1 MMTADE
7 FLQRIEMYD
16 SLVDA
21 KIGERDKL
29 WELAT
34 KITVPTDKEAIQTS
48 GVSDKVGNIAA
59 KLADVDREINE
70 IIDTYI
76 DIKNECISFIEKLA
90 DKPIEYRVI
99 HKHYVLYKTFVEI
112 EQEEGYSYQGI
123 MKIKERALKR
133 IEAFLQEKYEDLKSV
148 YNII

>member
-1 MMTADE
+1 MTADE
-7 FLQRIEMYD
+7 FLQQIEMYD

-34 KITVPTDKEAIQTS
+34 KITVPTDREAIQTS
-48 GVSDKVGNIAA
+48 GASDKVGNIAA
-59 KLADVDREINE
+59 KLADIDRELNE
-70 IIDTYI
+70 IIDEYI
-76 DIKNECISFIEKLA
+76 DIKVECINLIEKLA
-90 DKPIEYRVI
+90 DRPIEYRVI
-99 HKHYVLYKTFVEI
+99 HKHYVQYKSFVEI

-133 IEAFLQEKYEDLKSV
+133 IEGFLKEKEKVQL
-148 YNII
+148 

>member
-1 MMTADE
+1 MTADE
-7 FLQRIEMYD
+7 FLQQIEMYD

-21 KIGERDKL
+21 KISERDKL

-48 GVSDKVGNIAA
+48 GASDKVGNIAA
-59 KLADVDREINE
+59 KLADIDRELNE
-70 IIDTYI
+70 IIDEYI
-76 DIKNECISFIEKLA
+76 DIKVECISLIEKLA
-90 DKPIEYRVI
+90 DRPIEYRVI
-99 HKHYVLYKTFVEI
+99 HKHYVQYKTFVEI

-123 MKIKERALKR
+123 MKIKERALNR
-133 IEAFLQEKYEDLKSV
+133 IEGFLREKDEYLKSV

>member
-1 MMTADE
+1 MTADE
-7 FLQRIEMYD
+7 FLQQIEVYD

-59 KLADVDREINE
+59 KLADIDRELNE

-76 DIKNECISFIEKLA
+76 DIKNECIRVIEQLA
-90 DKPIEYRVI
+90 DKPVEYRVI
-99 HKHYVLYKTFVEI
+99 HKHYVQYKSFVEI

-133 IEAFLQEKYEDLKSV
+133 IEGFFREKMRLLKSV

>member
-1 MMTADE
+1 MTADE
-7 FLQRIEMYD
+7 FLQQIEIYD

-21 KIGERDKL
+21 KISERDKL

-34 KITVPTDKEAIQTS
+34 KVTVPTDREAIQTS
-48 GVSDKVGNIAA
+48 GASDKVGNIAA
-59 KLADVDREINE
+59 KLADIDRELNE

-76 DIKNECISFIEKLA
+76 DIKNECIRVIEQLS
-90 DKPIEYRVI
+90 DKPVEYRVI
-99 HKHYVLYKTFVEI
+99 HKHYVQYKSFVEI

-133 IEAFLQEKYEDLKSV
+133 IEGFLKEKDANLQKC
-148 YNII
+148 I

>member
-1 MMTADE
+1 MTADE
-7 FLQRIEMYD
+7 FLQQIEMYD

-59 KLADVDREINE
+59 KLADIDRELNE
-70 IIDTYI
+70 IIDEYI

-99 HKHYVLYKTFVEI
+99 HKHYVQYKTFVEI

-133 IEAFLQEKYEDLKSV
+133 IEDFLREKDEYLKSV

>member
-1 MMTADE
+1 MTADE
-7 FLQRIEMYD
+7 FLQQIEVYD

-59 KLADVDREINE
+59 KLADIDRELNE
-70 IIDTYI
+70 IIDEYI

-99 HKHYVLYKTFVEI
+99 HKHYVQYKTFVEI

-133 IEAFLQEKYEDLKSV
+133 IEGFLKEKEKVQL
-148 YNII
+148 

>member
-1 MMTADE
+1 MTADE
-7 FLQRIEMYD
+7 FLQQIEMYD

-34 KITVPTDKEAIQTS
+34 KITVPTDREAIQTS
-48 GVSDKVGNIAA
+48 GASDKVGNIAA
-59 KLADVDREINE
+59 KLADIDRELNE
-70 IIDTYI
+70 IIDEYI
-76 DIKNECISFIEKLA
+76 DIKVECINLIEKLA
-90 DKPIEYRVI
+90 DRPVEYRVI
-99 HKHYVLYKTFVEI
+99 HKHYVQYKTFVEI

-123 MKIKERALKR
+123 MKIKERALNR
-133 IEAFLQEKYEDLKSV
+133 IEGFLREKDEYLKSV

>member
-1 MMTADE
+1 MTADE
-7 FLQRIEMYD
+7 FLHQIEMYD

-59 KLADVDREINE
+59 KLADVERELDA
-70 IIDTYI
+70 IIDEYL
-76 DIKNECISFIEKLA
+76 DIKKECISFIEELA

-99 HKHYVLYKTFVEI
+99 HKHYVQYKTFVEI

-123 MKIKERALKR
+123 IKIKERALKR
-133 IEAFLQEKYEDLKSV
+133 IEEFLREKM
-148 YNII
+148 

>member
-1 MMTADE
+1 MTADE
-7 FLQRIEMYD
+7 FLQQIEMYD

-59 KLADVDREINE
+59 KLADIDRELNE
-70 IIDTYI
+70 IIDEYI

-99 HKHYVLYKTFVEI
+99 HKHYVQYKTFVEI

-133 IEAFLQEKYEDLKSV
+133 IEDFLQEKDEHLKSV

>member
-1 MMTADE
+1 MTADE
-7 FLQRIEMYD
+7 FLQQIEIYD

-59 KLADVDREINE
+59 KLADIDRELNE

-76 DIKNECISFIEKLA
+76 DIKNECIRVIEQLA
-90 DKPIEYRVI
+90 DKPVEYRVI
-99 HKHYVLYKTFVEI
+99 HKHYVQYKSFVEI

-133 IEAFLQEKYEDLKSV
+133 IEGFLKEKDANLQKC
-148 YNII
+148 I

>member
-1 MMTADE
+1 MTADE
-7 FLQRIEMYD
+7 FLQQIEMYD

-34 KITVPTDKEAIQTS
+34 KITVPTDREAIQTS
-48 GVSDKVGNIAA
+48 GASDKVGNIAA
-59 KLADVDREINE
+59 KLADIDRELNE
-70 IIDTYI
+70 IIDEYI
-76 DIKNECISFIEKLA
+76 DIKVECISLIEKLA
-90 DKPIEYRVI
+90 DRPIEYRVI
-99 HKHYVLYKTFVEI
+99 HKHYVQYKTFVEI

-123 MKIKERALKR
+123 MKIKERALNR
-133 IEAFLQEKYEDLKSV
+133 IEGFLREKDEYLKSV